1 MPYHLKIAHAHGK
14 AKCRE
19 GREGIL
25 TVSITHN
32 PFYSQIFESQQR
44 QNNKRLN
51 WERIVYCLLTAM
63 PQEAPRGAY

>member
-1 MPYHLKIAHAHGK
+1 MHTGKLNAGKGEDNDNNHSKIFK
-14 AKCRE
+14 
-19 GREGIL
+19 
-25 TVSITHN
+25 
-32 PFYSQIFESQQR
+32 SQQR